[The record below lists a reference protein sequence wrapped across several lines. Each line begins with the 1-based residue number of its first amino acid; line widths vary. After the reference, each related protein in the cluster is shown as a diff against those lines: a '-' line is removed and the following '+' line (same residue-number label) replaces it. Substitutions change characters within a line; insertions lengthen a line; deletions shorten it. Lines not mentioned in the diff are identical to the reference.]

1 MINLKL
7 NRKGYMLVEVVIS
20 FGLAL
25 TIGYYLLSLTY
36 KFKNTYQELDFSYY
50 LMNDKIE
57 ISKSI
62 MNDLEEGSILIANEI
77 NTTNSYIIDFNF
89 FRNNTDI
96 KEQRRL
102 SILKKE
108 NNTIIEYGKIN
119 NGVYDYK
126 DISYYIKELNPTL
139 VVDNIIKEE
148 DNKSITIILPI
159 ISNYDKEDY
168 SVKLYLNKYK

>member
-1 MINLKL
+1 
-7 NRKGYMLVEVVIS
+7 MLVEVVIS

-62 MNDLEEGSILIANEI
+62 MNDLEEGSVLIANEI

-102 SILKKE
+102 SRK
-108 NNTIIEYGKIN
+108 T
-119 NGVYDYK
+119 
-126 DISYYIKELNPTL
+126 
-139 VVDNIIKEE
+139 
-148 DNKSITIILPI
+148 
-159 ISNYDKEDY
+159 
-168 SVKLYLNKYK
+168 